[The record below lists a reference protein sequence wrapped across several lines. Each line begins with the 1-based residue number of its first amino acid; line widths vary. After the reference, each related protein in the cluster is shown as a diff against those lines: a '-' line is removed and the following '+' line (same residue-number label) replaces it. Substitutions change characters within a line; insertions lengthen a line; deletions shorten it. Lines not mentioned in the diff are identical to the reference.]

1 VIRAL
6 TEVAETLGVNSTL
19 AALVIAALITS
30 LVLLAQSVVGW
41 FEDRNP

>member
-1 VIRAL
+1 MIPAL
-6 TEVAETLGVNSTL
+6 TEVAETLGVNATP

-30 LVLLAQSVVGW
+30 LVLLAQSVIGW